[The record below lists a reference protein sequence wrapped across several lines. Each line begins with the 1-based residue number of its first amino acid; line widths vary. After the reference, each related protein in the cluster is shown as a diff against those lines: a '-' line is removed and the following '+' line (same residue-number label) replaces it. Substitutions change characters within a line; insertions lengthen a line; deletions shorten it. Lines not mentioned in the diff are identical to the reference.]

1 MLRKIVSRRSFA
13 THLSKFATIDPKN
26 LDGRHKAMNLVNGE
40 WTAAAN
46 YRTIPDPM
54 TGKAQVLVPET
65 SLDEIEPFIDSLAN
79 TPRYG
84 LHNPFH
90 NKERYLML
98 GQVCRKAVEVLYEK
112 ETFDFFCDSII
123 KTIPKSRAQTEGEM
137 RVTRAFFENF
147 SGD

>member
-1 MLRKIVSRRSFA
+1 MLRNIVRQRRFA

-40 WTAAAN
+40 WTAVAE

-54 TGKAQVLVPET
+54 TGKPQVLVPET
-65 SLDEIEPFIDSLAN
+65 SLDEIEPFINSLAT

-90 NKERYLML
+90 NVERYLML
-98 GQVCRKAVEVLYEK
+98 G
-112 ETFDFFCDSII
+112 
-123 KTIPKSRAQTEGEM
+123 
-137 RVTRAFFENF
+137 
-147 SGD
+147 